1 MTSKHQNLWDFS
13 NKKGSTTMGNYGI
26 TLGDCN
32 VQLMFYPLMIY
43 HSNGRLWP
51 IAIDDL

>member
-1 MTSKHQNLWDFS
+1 
-13 NKKGSTTMGNYGI
+13 MGNYGI

-43 HSNGRLWP
+43 HSNGRHWP